1 MHLSFLIFI
10 LLETRQDKF
19 QIILRCNLK
28 WDLIFECTTS
38 YSPKQVLIEE
48 MPVVSA
54 EVALTRNSP
63 GASKL
68 AMTRKHVMKDVK
80 AEETPAKTQAFGTFI
95 PWKLQFVPPNNQVR
109 KNWLECEHVPEDR
122 SRNDGSGLEGY
133 SASEE
138 RDRFHRVAPTKPEGN
153 FNIKR
158 PMIFD

>member
-109 KNWLECEHVPEDR
+109 KNWLECEHVPED
-122 SRNDGSGLEGY
+122 LETMEVVWKGIAHLK
-133 SASEE
+133 SVTGFIEWLQQNPKVISTSS
-138 RDRFHRVAPTKPEGN
+138 DR
-153 FNIKR
+153 
-158 PMIFD
+158 